1 MSMRGRQRSLLPFL
15 NHFSLSLLPTR
26 GCPHP
31 AHNFSKA
38 HCTMYITHHTLYSLL
53 LYSVQMTSL
62 IGLSGEL
69 SVFVSVYIHMCICIY
84 TELYCG
90 ARGRFFP
97 VATSAAPPFLN
108 LGDPLC
114 RAVKPALSPFRH
126 SRHHCFDY
134 QFHCMSC
141 CSSNRAIGQCW
152 CWESGGNLVFW
163 ERQTFVNLCRLAFWP
178 QEPQNGKHTTQDLEK
193 ATNT

>member
-1 MSMRGRQRSLLPFL
+1 MHR
-15 NHFSLSLLPTR
+15 
-26 GCPHP
+26 
-31 AHNFSKA
+31 
-38 HCTMYITHHTLYSLL
+38 
-53 LYSVQMTSL
+53 
-62 IGLSGEL
+62 
-69 SVFVSVYIHMCICIY
+69 VYCV
-84 TELYCG
+84 

-134 QFHCMSC
+134 QFHFMSC
-141 CSSNRAIGQCW
+141 CLSNRAIGQCW

-163 ERQTFVNLCRLAFWP
+163 ERQTFVNLCRPAFWP

-193 ATNT
+193 ATNTKHNTTSYRERQTQHQHNTEQYTKVQKHTTPHGETQTKHRRPSPPLTGVTVPCLRQHQSREC